1 MEDETIFDKI
11 LKKEIPC
18 KIIYE
23 DKEVLAFEDI
33 NPQAPTHVLVIP
45 KTKMQSFDSLHE
57 FESDIIGRYMQKV
70 SFVAKKLKLD
80 KDGYRIVFNHGK
92 YGQQT
97 VPYIHAHILGGKQLT
112 WPPG

>member
-18 KIIYE
+18 KTIYE
-23 DKEVLAFEDI
+23 DNDVLAFEDI

-45 KTKMQSFDSLHE
+45 KVKITSFGNLPD
-57 FESDIIGRYMQKV
+57 FTSDAVGKYMQKV
-70 SFVAKKLKLD
+70 SFVAKKLGLD

-92 YGQQT
+92 HGQQT
-97 VPYIHAHILGGKQLT
+97 VNYIHAHILGGKQLT